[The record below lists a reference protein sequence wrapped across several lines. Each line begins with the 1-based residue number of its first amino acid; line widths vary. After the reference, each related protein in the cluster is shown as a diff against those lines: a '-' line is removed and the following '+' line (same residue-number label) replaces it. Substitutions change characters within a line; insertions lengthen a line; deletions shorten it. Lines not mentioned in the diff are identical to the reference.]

1 MEGCEEFVAG
11 RLKETNAEIEGLKDL
26 VRNVKRDTEKTVEE
40 IDTRTVQIE
49 NATGQTVSTLESRI
63 AEQDGLIE
71 RQAREL
77 TDLKGELD
85 KLKKKTTIKNK
96 NRSRTYAKSIV
107 CLFVCCLTTHQP

>member
-1 MEGCEEFVAG
+1 MAE

-49 NATGQTVSTLESRI
+49 NATGKTVSTLESRI
-63 AEQDGLIE
+63 AKQDGLIE

-85 KLKKKTTIKNK
+85 KLKKKKKKKNKKKNK
-96 NRSRTYAKSIV
+96 NNKNKQKPYLCKKY